1 MDIKSKNTNNEN
13 DKLENIELE
22 YTEKESN
29 KAKRK
34 KLFKGIKHE
43 RSIFYILTL
52 VLLTTTILAGLEI
65 KDNLR
70 FVIPDRIYTQTQV
83 ADNINTYT
91 SLIRDYSLYYKSDK
105 YVKNESNITQNDINI
120 CKQELQDKANSDY
133 IDFRESKYVD
143 SDFNSLSYE
152 QQEKILEEERKK
164 IDEKYTLSDE
174 ELKEYILNRKSNSS
188 NELYN
193 KINSYVNLEF
203 RAYDKL
209 NDIWIGGEE
218 LDLTKFKKDSSR
230 YFKEI
235 NIDYNGN
242 IIEKEYAN
250 GREIDRD
257 SAINKF
263 IDNYSYG
270 SRYFVYSIESK
281 VITMED
287 NITGNSNNH
296 NITIYIWMPKNIKSG
311 DVVYESFEQV
321 SKNINSFYG
330 SVITFIFS
338 LVLLIICLLY
348 LDKYRYK
355 SKEVEKIINKVKDY
369 PIEYKIG
376 ISIVAWMLWNSG
388 SSIYY
393 DSNNYIRRLNLS
405 SIIWGTVVIIICYL
419 LIRVLIVN
427 YHEETLLKNNLTT
440 KAWDYLRDVMNR
452 GSIIRTFVIMIA
464 IYILSGLVLL
474 FLSAWL
480 WIWPIGILIGIILT
494 IVYIIMLIKDLV
506 YLDKIMVGAK
516 AASEGK
522 LNYKIDEKGRGH
534 LRELAHDI
542 NNIKDGLKKSV
553 ENEMKSEN
561 MKTELITNVSHDLKT
576 PLTSIINYIDL
587 LKRENI
593 EPENARDYV
602 NILDKKSQ
610 RLKILIEDLFEAS
623 KAASGA
629 MELNISRIDIGQL
642 LKQALGENDERFKD
656 NNLEVKLNIPDDK
669 IFINGDGKRLYRV
682 FENLISNIV
691 KYSLSNTRVYI
702 NMFKES
708 DEVIIVMKNIS
719 AYELSFDTNEITNR
733 FKRGDASR
741 STEGSGLGL
750 AIAKSIVELHN
761 GSFKIEADGDLFKS
775 IIKLK

>member
-1 MDIKSKNTNNEN
+1 MDTKSKSIN
-13 DKLENIELE
+13 K
-22 YTEKESN
+22 EKES
-29 KAKRK
+29 KSDIK
-34 KLFKGIKHE
+34 KEKNNIKKSFKNNTNTKFI
-43 RSIFYILTL
+43 IYILTVITL
-52 VLLTTTILAGLEI
+52 VTTILSGLEV
-65 KDNLR
+65 KDNLIY
-70 FVIPDRIYTQTQV
+70 VIPDRIYTQTQV
-83 ADNINTYT
+83 AEKIYDYT
-91 SLIRDYSLYYKSDK
+91 NLAQNYSLYYKSSTYTDDK
-105 YVKNESNITQNDINI
+105 NNITQNDIQI
-120 CKQELQDKANSDY
+120 CKAELQSKADNEYEEYRNDKYN
-133 IDFRESKYVD
+133 D
-143 SDFNSLSYE
+143 SSFNNLTYE
-152 QQEKILEEERKK
+152 QQEKILNEEREK
-164 IDEKYTLSDE
+164 INEKYTLSDE
-174 ELKEYILNRKSNSS
+174 EMTEYVLNRKSNSAKDL
-188 NELYN
+188 NN
-193 KINSYVNLEF
+193 KIKSYVNLNF

-209 NDIWIGGEE
+209 NDIWIGGDEI
-218 LDLTKFKKDSSR
+218 DVDAIKKDSSR

-242 IIEKEYAN
+242 LIERIYINGKEIERNNALT
-250 GREIDRD
+250 
-257 SAINKF
+257 KF

-270 SRYFVYSIESK
+270 SRFFDYFSHETISNTVEVYDDYNNN
-281 VITMED
+281 ED
-287 NITGNSNNH
+287 KH
-296 NITIYIWMPKNIKSG
+296 NVSLYIWMPKELQSG
-311 DVVYESFEQV
+311 DVVYESFIEVQ
-321 SKNINSFYG
+321 KNVDSFYL
-330 SVITFIFS
+330 SCILFIVFFI
-338 LVLLIICLLY
+338 LLIVCILY
-348 LDKYRYK
+348 LAKNNKK
-355 SKEVEKIINKVKDY
+355 SLLIEGIVNKFKVY
-369 PIEYKIG
+369 PIEYNIG
-376 ISIVAWMLWNSG
+376 VAMLALIMWNNG
-388 SSIYY
+388 LRLYY
-393 DSNNYIRRLNLS
+393 SSNNYIRRLNFS
-405 SIIWGTVVIIICYL
+405 SIIWGIIVVVIYYL
-419 LIRVLIVN
+419 LIRIIISKYN
-427 YHEETLLKNNLTT
+427 EGTLFKNNITI
-440 KAWDYLRDVMNR
+440 KIWNYLNDVMNR

-464 IYILSGLVLL
+464 LYTLSGLALL

-480 WIWPIGILIGIILT
+480 WIWPIGLAVGLVLT
-494 IVYIIMLIKDLV
+494 IIYIVMLIKDLV

-516 AASEGK
+516 AAAEGK

-610 RLKILIEDLFEAS
+610 RLKVLIEDLFEAS

-642 LKQALGENDERFKD
+642 LKQALGENDERFK
-656 NNLEVKLNIPDDK
+656 NNRLEVKLNIPDDK

-702 NMFKES
+702 NMFKEN
-708 DEVIIVMKNIS
+708 DEVNIVMKNIS

>member
-1 MDIKSKNTNNEN
+1 MDIKSKNINN
-13 DKLENIELE
+13 DKENKLNIKK
-22 YTEKESN
+22 EKGSS
-29 KAKRK
+29 R
-34 KLFKGIKHE
+34 KLFSDNSNRKYIV
-43 RSIFYILTL
+43 YILTVITL
-52 VLLTTTILAGLEI
+52 VTTILSGLEV
-65 KDNLR
+65 KDNLIY
-70 FVIPDRIYTQTQV
+70 VIPDRIYIQTQV
-83 ADNINTYT
+83 AEKIYDYT
-91 SLIRDYSLYYKSDK
+91 NLSQNYSLYYKSSTYTENKD
-105 YVKNESNITQNDINI
+105 NITKNDIEI
-120 CKQELQDKANSDY
+120 CKAELQDKANSEYEDY
-133 IDFRESKYVD
+133 RSSKY
-143 SDFNSLSYE
+143 SASSFNNLTYE
-152 QQEKILEEERKK
+152 QQEKILNEEREK
-164 IDEKYTLSDE
+164 INEKYTLSDE
-174 ELKEYILNRKSNSS
+174 EMTEYVLNRKSNSAS
-188 NELYN
+188 DLNN
-193 KINSYVNLEF
+193 KIKSYVNLNF

-209 NDIWIGGEE
+209 NDLWIGGDEI
-218 LDLTKFKKDSSR
+218 DVDAIKKDSSR

-242 IIEKEYAN
+242 LIEKIYVN
-250 GREIDRD
+250 GKEIDRNN
-257 SAINKF
+257 ALTKF

-270 SRYFVYSIESK
+270 SRYFGYISTEI
-281 VITMED
+281 
-287 NITGNSNNH
+287 NYNSEEKH
-296 NITIYIWMPKNIKSG
+296 NLTLYIWMPTELQSG
-311 DVVYESFEQV
+311 DVVYESFIEVQ
-321 SKNINSFYG
+321 KNVNSFYL
-330 SVITFIFS
+330 SCILFIVFF
-338 LVLLIICLLY
+338 VLLIVCILY
-348 LDKYRYK
+348 LAKNNKK
-355 SKEVEKIINKVKDY
+355 SLLIEGIVNKFKVY
-369 PIEYKIG
+369 PIEYNIG
-376 ISIVAWMLWNSG
+376 VAMLAWIIWNNG
-388 SSIYY
+388 LLIYY
-393 DSNNYIRRLNLS
+393 SSNNYIRRLNFS
-405 SIIWGTVVIIICYL
+405 SIIWGIIVVVIYYL
-419 LIRVLIVN
+419 LIRILITN
-427 YHEETLLKNNLTT
+427 YNEGTLFKNNITI
-440 KAWDYLRDVMNR
+440 KIWNYLSDVMNR

-464 IYILSGLVLL
+464 LYILSGLVLV

-494 IVYIIMLIKDLV
+494 VIYIVMLIKDLI

-610 RLKILIEDLFEAS
+610 RLKVLIEDLFEAS

-642 LKQALGENDERFKD
+642 LKQALGENDERLKD
-656 NNLEVKLNIPDDK
+656 NRLEVKLNIPDDK

-702 NMFKES
+702 DMFKEN
-708 DEVIIVMKNIS
+708 DEVTIVMKNIS

>member
-1 MDIKSKNTNNEN
+1 MDTKSKNINSEN

-22 YTEKESN
+22 DAKKESKKEN
-29 KAKRK
+29 RK
-34 KLFKGIKHE
+34 KLFKSIKHE
-43 RSIFYILTL
+43 KTIFYILTL
-52 VLLTTTILAGLEI
+52 VLLTTTILSGLEI
-65 KDNLR
+65 KDNLI

-83 ADNINTYT
+83 ADNINAYT
-91 SLIRDYSLYYKSDK
+91 NLIRDYSLYYKSDK
-105 YVKNESNITQNDINI
+105 YAKNESNITQNDINI

-133 IDFRESKYVD
+133 IDFRESKYGD

-152 QQEKILEEERKK
+152 QQEKLLEEERKK

-174 ELKEYILNRKSNSS
+174 EMTEYVLNRKSNSAS
-188 NELYN
+188 DLNN
-193 KINSYVNLEF
+193 KIKSYVNLNF
-203 RAYDKL
+203 IAYDKL
-209 NDIWIGGEE
+209 NDLWIGGDNIDVEAI
-218 LDLTKFKKDSSR
+218 KKDSSR

-242 IIEKEYAN
+242 VIEKIYVN
-250 GREIDRD
+250 GKEIDRS
-257 SAINKF
+257 SALSKF
-263 IDNYSYG
+263 VDNYSYG
-270 SRYFVYSIESK
+270 SRYFGYNSTEYNYNSEVYY
-281 VITMED
+281 
-287 NITGNSNNH
+287 NNEEKH
-296 NITIYIWMPKNIKSG
+296 NVTLYIWMPKELQSG
-311 DVVYESFEQV
+311 DVVYESFINVQKNV
-321 SKNINSFYG
+321 SSFYL
-330 SVITFIFS
+330 SCIVFVVFF
-338 LVLLIICLLY
+338 VLLILCILY
-348 LDKYRYK
+348 LAKYNKK
-355 SKEVEKIINKVKDY
+355 SSLIEGIVNKFKVY
-369 PIEYKIG
+369 PIEYKICVAILAWIIWHMG
-376 ISIVAWMLWNSG
+376 IR
-388 SSIYY
+388 IYY
-393 DSNNYIRRLNLS
+393 NSNNYIRRLNLS
-405 SIIWGTVVIIICYL
+405 SIIWATVVVVIYYFLIRIIIDSY
-419 LIRVLIVN
+419 N
-427 YHEETLLKNNLTT
+427 EGTLFKNNITI
-440 KAWDYLRDVMNR
+440 KVWNYLSDVMNR
-452 GSIIRTFVIMIA
+452 GSIIRTFVIMTA
-464 IYILSGLVLL
+464 LYILSGLVLL
-474 FLSAWL
+474 FLSAMFY
-480 WIWPIGILIGIILT
+480 IWPIGIVAGIILT
-494 IVYIIMLIKDLV
+494 IIYIVMLIKDLV

-516 AASEGK
+516 AAVEGK

-542 NNIKDGLKKSV
+542 NNIKEGLRKSV

-602 NILDKKSQ
+602 SILDKKSQ
-610 RLKILIEDLFEAS
+610 RLKVLIEDLFEAS

-629 MELNISRIDIGQL
+629 MELNIARIDIGQL

-656 NNLEVKLNIPDDK
+656 SKLEVKLNVLDDK
-669 IFINGDGKRLYRV
+669 VFINGDGKRLYRV

-702 NMFKES
+702 DMFKEN

>member
-1 MDIKSKNTNNEN
+1 MDTKLKSINK
-13 DKLENIELE
+13 
-22 YTEKESN
+22 EKES
-29 KAKRK
+29 KSDIK
-34 KLFKGIKHE
+34 KEKNNIKKSFKNNTNTKFI
-43 RSIFYILTL
+43 IYILTVITL
-52 VLLTTTILAGLEI
+52 VTTILSGLEV
-65 KDNLR
+65 KDNLIY
-70 FVIPDRIYTQTQV
+70 VIPDRIYTQTQV
-83 ADNINTYT
+83 AEKIYDYT
-91 SLIRDYSLYYKSDK
+91 NLAQNYSLYYKSSTYTDDK
-105 YVKNESNITQNDINI
+105 NNITQNDIQI
-120 CKQELQDKANSDY
+120 CKAELQSKADNEYEEYRNDKYN
-133 IDFRESKYVD
+133 D
-143 SDFNSLSYE
+143 SSFNNLTYE
-152 QQEKILEEERKK
+152 QQEKILNEEREK
-164 IDEKYTLSDE
+164 INEKYTLSDE
-174 ELKEYILNRKSNSS
+174 EMTEYVLNRKSNSARDL
-188 NELYN
+188 NN
-193 KINSYVNLEF
+193 KIKSYVNLNF

-209 NDIWIGGEE
+209 NDIWIGGDEI
-218 LDLTKFKKDSSR
+218 DVDAIKKDSSR

-242 IIEKEYAN
+242 LIEKIYVN
-250 GREIDRD
+250 GKEIERNN
-257 SAINKF
+257 ALTKF

-270 SRYFVYSIESK
+270 SRFFGYISTEINY
-281 VITMED
+281 
-287 NITGNSNNH
+287 NSEEKH
-296 NITIYIWMPKNIKSG
+296 NLTLYIWMPTELQSG
-311 DVVYESFEQV
+311 DVVYESFIEVQ
-321 SKNINSFYG
+321 KNVNSFYL
-330 SVITFIFS
+330 SCILFIVFFI
-338 LVLLIICLLY
+338 LLIVCILY
-348 LDKYRYK
+348 LAKNNKK
-355 SKEVEKIINKVKDY
+355 SLLIEGIVNKFKVY
-369 PIEYKIG
+369 PIEYNIG
-376 ISIVAWMLWNSG
+376 VAMLAWIIWNNG
-388 SSIYY
+388 LRIYNN
-393 DSNNYIRRLNLS
+393 SNNYIRRLNFS
-405 SIIWGTVVIIICYL
+405 SIIWGIIVVVIYYL
-419 LIRVLIVN
+419 LIRIIISKYN
-427 YHEETLLKNNLTT
+427 EGTLFKNNITI
-440 KAWDYLRDVMNR
+440 KIWNYLSDVMNR

-464 IYILSGLVLL
+464 LYILSGLALL

-480 WIWPIGILIGIILT
+480 WIWPIGLAVGLVLT
-494 IVYIIMLIKDLV
+494 IIYIVMLIKDLV

-516 AASEGK
+516 AAAEGK

-610 RLKILIEDLFEAS
+610 RLKVLIEDLFEAS

-656 NNLEVKLNIPDDK
+656 NRLEVKLNIPDDK
-669 IFINGDGKRLYRV
+669 IFIDGDGKRLYRV

-702 NMFKES
+702 DMFKEN

>member
-1 MDIKSKNTNNEN
+1 MDTKSKSIN
-13 DKLENIELE
+13 K
-22 YTEKESN
+22 EKES
-29 KAKRK
+29 KSDIK
-34 KLFKGIKHE
+34 KEKNNIKKSFKNNTNTKFI
-43 RSIFYILTL
+43 IYILTVITL
-52 VLLTTTILAGLEI
+52 VTTILSGLEV
-65 KDNLR
+65 KDNLIY
-70 FVIPDRIYTQTQV
+70 VIPDRIYTQTQV
-83 ADNINTYT
+83 AEKIYDYT
-91 SLIRDYSLYYKSDK
+91 NLAQNYSLYYKSSTYTDDK
-105 YVKNESNITQNDINI
+105 NNITQNDIQI
-120 CKQELQDKANSDY
+120 CKAELQSKADNEYEEYRNDKYN
-133 IDFRESKYVD
+133 D
-143 SDFNSLSYE
+143 SSFNNLTYE
-152 QQEKILEEERKK
+152 QQEKILNEEREK
-164 IDEKYTLSDE
+164 INEKYTLSDE
-174 ELKEYILNRKSNSS
+174 EMTEYVLNRKSNSAKDL
-188 NELYN
+188 NN
-193 KINSYVNLEF
+193 KIKSYVNLNF

-209 NDIWIGGEE
+209 NDIWIGGDEI
-218 LDLTKFKKDSSR
+218 DVDAIKKDSSR

-242 IIEKEYAN
+242 LIEKIYVN
-250 GREIDRD
+250 GKEIERNN
-257 SAINKF
+257 ALTKF

-270 SRYFVYSIESK
+270 SRFFDYFSHETISNTVEVYDDYNNN
-281 VITMED
+281 ED
-287 NITGNSNNH
+287 KH
-296 NITIYIWMPKNIKSG
+296 NVSLYIWMPKELQSG
-311 DVVYESFEQV
+311 DVVYESFIEVQ
-321 SKNINSFYG
+321 KNVDSFYL
-330 SVITFIFS
+330 SCILFIVFFI
-338 LVLLIICLLY
+338 LLIVCILY
-348 LDKYRYK
+348 LAKNNKK
-355 SKEVEKIINKVKDY
+355 SLLIEGIVNKFKVY
-369 PIEYKIG
+369 PIEYNIG
-376 ISIVAWMLWNSG
+376 VAMLALIMWNNG
-388 SSIYY
+388 LRLYY
-393 DSNNYIRRLNLS
+393 SSNNYIRRLNFS
-405 SIIWGTVVIIICYL
+405 SIIWGIIVVVIYYL
-419 LIRVLIVN
+419 LIRIIISKYN
-427 YHEETLLKNNLTT
+427 EGTLFKNNITI
-440 KAWDYLRDVMNR
+440 KIWNYLNDVMNR

-464 IYILSGLVLL
+464 LYTLSGLALL

-480 WIWPIGILIGIILT
+480 WIWPIGLAVGLVLT
-494 IVYIIMLIKDLV
+494 IIYIVMLIKDLV

-516 AASEGK
+516 AAAEGK

-610 RLKILIEDLFEAS
+610 RLKVLIEDLFEAS

-629 MELNISRIDIGQL
+629 MELNIAKIDIGQL

-656 NNLEVKLNIPDDK
+656 NRLEVKLNIPDDK
-669 IFINGDGKRLYRV
+669 IFIDGDGKRLYRV

-702 NMFKES
+702 NMFKEN
-708 DEVIIVMKNIS
+708 DEVNIVMKNIS

-761 GSFKIEADGDLFKS
+761 GSFKIEADGDLFKY

>member
-1 MDIKSKNTNNEN
+1 MDTKSKSIN
-13 DKLENIELE
+13 K
-22 YTEKESN
+22 EKES
-29 KAKRK
+29 KSDIK
-34 KLFKGIKHE
+34 KEKNNIKKSFKNNTNTKFI
-43 RSIFYILTL
+43 IYILTVITL
-52 VLLTTTILAGLEI
+52 VTTILSGLEV
-65 KDNLR
+65 KDNLIY
-70 FVIPDRIYTQTQV
+70 VIPDRIYTQTQV
-83 ADNINTYT
+83 AEKIYDYT
-91 SLIRDYSLYYKSDK
+91 NLAQNYSLYYKSSTYTDDK
-105 YVKNESNITQNDINI
+105 NNITQNDIQI
-120 CKQELQDKANSDY
+120 CKAELQSKADNEYEEYRNDKYN
-133 IDFRESKYVD
+133 D
-143 SDFNSLSYE
+143 SSFNNLTYE
-152 QQEKILEEERKK
+152 QQEKILNEEREK
-164 IDEKYTLSDE
+164 INEKYTLSDE
-174 ELKEYILNRKSNSS
+174 EMTEYVLNRKSNSAKDL
-188 NELYN
+188 NN
-193 KINSYVNLEF
+193 KIKSYVNLNF

-209 NDIWIGGEE
+209 NDIWIGGDEI
-218 LDLTKFKKDSSR
+218 DVDAIKKDSSR

-242 IIEKEYAN
+242 LIERIYINGKEIERNNALT
-250 GREIDRD
+250 
-257 SAINKF
+257 KF

-270 SRYFVYSIESK
+270 SRFFDYFSHETISNTVEVYDDYNNN
-281 VITMED
+281 ED
-287 NITGNSNNH
+287 KH
-296 NITIYIWMPKNIKSG
+296 NVSLYIWMPKELQSG
-311 DVVYESFEQV
+311 DVVYESFIEVQ
-321 SKNINSFYG
+321 KNVDSFYL
-330 SVITFIFS
+330 SCILFIVFFI
-338 LVLLIICLLY
+338 LLIVCILY
-348 LDKYRYK
+348 LAKNNKK
-355 SKEVEKIINKVKDY
+355 SLLIEGIVNKFKVY
-369 PIEYKIG
+369 PIEYNIG
-376 ISIVAWMLWNSG
+376 VAMLALIMWNNG
-388 SSIYY
+388 LRLYY
-393 DSNNYIRRLNLS
+393 SSNNYIRRLNFS
-405 SIIWGTVVIIICYL
+405 SIIWGIIVVVIYYL
-419 LIRVLIVN
+419 LIRIIISKYN
-427 YHEETLLKNNLTT
+427 EGTLFKNNITI
-440 KAWDYLRDVMNR
+440 KIWNYLNDVMNR

-464 IYILSGLVLL
+464 LYTLSGLALL

-480 WIWPIGILIGIILT
+480 WIWPIGLAVGLVLT
-494 IVYIIMLIKDLV
+494 IIYIVMLIKDLV

-516 AASEGK
+516 AAAEGK

-610 RLKILIEDLFEAS
+610 RLKVLIEDLFEAS

-629 MELNISRIDIGQL
+629 MELNIAKIDIGQL

-656 NNLEVKLNIPDDK
+656 NRLEVKLNIPDDK
-669 IFINGDGKRLYRV
+669 IFIDGDGKRLYRV

-702 NMFKES
+702 NMFKEN
-708 DEVIIVMKNIS
+708 DEVNIVMKNIS

>member
-1 MDIKSKNTNNEN
+1 MDTKSKSINKEKENKSDIKKEKN
-13 DKLENIELE
+13 NI
-22 YTEKESN
+22 
-29 KAKRK
+29 R
-34 KLFKGIKHE
+34 KLFKNKDSTQYI
-43 RSIFYILTL
+43 IYILTVITL
-52 VLLTTTILAGLEI
+52 VTTILSGLEV
-65 KDNLR
+65 KDNLIY
-70 FVIPDRIYTQTQV
+70 VIPDRIYTQTQV
-83 ADNINTYT
+83 AEKIYDYT
-91 SLIRDYSLYYKSDK
+91 NLAQNYSLYYKSSTYTDDK
-105 YVKNESNITQNDINI
+105 NNITQNDIEI
-120 CKQELQDKANSDY
+120 CKAELQSKADNEYEEYRNDKYN
-133 IDFRESKYVD
+133 D
-143 SDFNSLSYE
+143 SSFNNLTYE
-152 QQEKILEEERKK
+152 QQEKILNEEQEK
-164 IDEKYTLSDE
+164 INEKYTLSDE
-174 ELKEYILNRKSNSS
+174 EMTEYVLNRKSNSARDL
-188 NELYN
+188 NN
-193 KINSYVNLEF
+193 KIKSYVNLNF

-209 NDIWIGGEE
+209 NDIWIGGDEIE
-218 LDLTKFKKDSSR
+218 VDAIKKDSSR

-242 IIEKEYAN
+242 LIEKIYVN
-250 GREIDRD
+250 GKEIERNN
-257 SAINKF
+257 ALTKF

-270 SRYFVYSIESK
+270 SRFFGYISTEINY
-281 VITMED
+281 
-287 NITGNSNNH
+287 NSEEKH
-296 NITIYIWMPKNIKSG
+296 NLTLYIWMPTELQLG
-311 DVVYESFEQV
+311 DVVYESFIEVQ
-321 SKNINSFYG
+321 KNVNSFYL
-330 SVITFIFS
+330 SCILFIVFFI
-338 LVLLIICLLY
+338 LLIVCILYSAKNNKKSLLI
-348 LDKYRYK
+348 
-355 SKEVEKIINKVKDY
+355 EGIVNKFKVY
-369 PIEYKIG
+369 PIEYNIG
-376 ISIVAWMLWNSG
+376 VAMLAWIIWNNG
-388 SSIYY
+388 LRIYNN
-393 DSNNYIRRLNLS
+393 SNNYIRRLNFS
-405 SIIWGTVVIIICYL
+405 SIIWGIIVVVIYYL
-419 LIRVLIVN
+419 LIRIIISKYN
-427 YHEETLLKNNLTT
+427 EGTLFKNNITI
-440 KAWDYLRDVMNR
+440 KIWNYLSDVMNR

-464 IYILSGLVLL
+464 LYILSGLALL

-480 WIWPIGILIGIILT
+480 WIWPIGLAVGLVLT
-494 IVYIIMLIKDLV
+494 IIYIVMLIKDLV

-516 AASEGK
+516 SAAEGK

-610 RLKILIEDLFEAS
+610 RLKVLIEDLFEAS

-656 NNLEVKLNIPDDK
+656 NRLEVKLNIPDDK
-669 IFINGDGKRLYRV
+669 IFIDGDGKRLYRV

-702 NMFKES
+702 DMFKEN

>member
-1 MDIKSKNTNNEN
+1 MDIKSKNINN
-13 DKLENIELE
+13 DKENKLDI
-22 YTEKESN
+22 EKEKSN
-29 KAKRK
+29 IR
-34 KLFKGIKHE
+34 KLFKNKE
-43 RSIFYILTL
+43 NTNYIIYIITVITL
-52 VLLTTTILAGLEI
+52 VTTILSGLEV
-65 KDNLR
+65 KDNLIY
-70 FVIPDRIYTQTQV
+70 VIPDRIYTQTQV
-83 ADNINTYT
+83 FEKIYDYT
-91 SLIRDYSLYYKSDK
+91 KLAQNYSLYYKSSTYTENKD
-105 YVKNESNITQNDINI
+105 NITKNDIDI
-120 CKQELQDKANSDY
+120 CKAELQDKANSEYEDY
-133 IDFRESKYVD
+133 RSYKYSD
-143 SDFNSLSYE
+143 SSFDNLTYE
-152 QQEKILEEERKK
+152 QQEKILNEEREK
-164 IDEKYTLSDE
+164 INEKYTLSDE
-174 ELKEYILNRKSNSS
+174 EMTEYVLNRKSNSS
-188 NELYN
+188 KDLNN
-193 KINSYVNLEF
+193 KIKSYVNLNF

-209 NDIWIGGEE
+209 NDIWIGGDEI
-218 LDLTKFKKDSSR
+218 DVDAIKKDSSR

-242 IIEKEYAN
+242 LIEKIYVN
-250 GREIDRD
+250 GKEINGNN
-257 SAINKF
+257 ALTKF

-270 SRYFVYSIESK
+270 SKYFGYTSTETNYTSEIYYNDGEK
-281 VITMED
+281 
-287 NITGNSNNH
+287 H
-296 NITIYIWMPKNIKSG
+296 NVTIYIWMPKELQSG
-311 DVVYESFEQV
+311 DVVYESFINIQ
-321 SKNINSFYG
+321 KNVKSFYL
-330 SVITFIFS
+330 SCIVFVVFF
-338 LVLLIICLLY
+338 VLLILCILY
-348 LDKYRYK
+348 LAKYKLK
-355 SKEVEKIINKVKDY
+355 SELIEGIINKFKVY

-376 ISIVAWMLWNSG
+376 VAILAWIIWNMAPRIHYNLS
-388 SSIYY
+388 
-393 DSNNYIRRLNLS
+393 NYIIRLNLS
-405 SIIWGTVVIIICYL
+405 SIIWSTVVVVIYYFLIRIIIA
-419 LIRVLIVN
+419 N
-427 YHEETLLKNNLTT
+427 YNEGTLFKNNITI
-440 KAWDYLRDVMNR
+440 KIWNYLSDVMNR
-452 GSIIRTFVIMIA
+452 GSIIRTFVIMTTLYVSI
-464 IYILSGLVLL
+464 GLLL
-474 FLSAWL
+474 FFLSAMFY
-480 WIWPIGILIGIILT
+480 IWPIGIVAGIILT
-494 IVYIIMLIKDLV
+494 IIYIIMLIKDLV

-602 NILDKKSQ
+602 SILDKKSQ
-610 RLKILIEDLFEAS
+610 RLKVLIEDLFEAS

-656 NNLEVKLNIPDDK
+656 NRLEVKLNIPDDK

-702 NMFKES
+702 DMFKEN
-708 DEVIIVMKNIS
+708 DEVTIVMKNIS

-750 AIAKSIVELHN
+750 AIAKSIVELHH

>member
-1 MDIKSKNTNNEN
+1 MDTKSKSINKEKENKSDIKKEKN
-13 DKLENIELE
+13 NI
-22 YTEKESN
+22 
-29 KAKRK
+29 R
-34 KLFKGIKHE
+34 KLFKNKDSTQYI
-43 RSIFYILTL
+43 IYILTVITL
-52 VLLTTTILAGLEI
+52 VTTILSGLEV
-65 KDNLR
+65 KDNLIY
-70 FVIPDRIYTQTQV
+70 VIPDRIYTQTQV
-83 ADNINTYT
+83 AEKIYDYT
-91 SLIRDYSLYYKSDK
+91 NLAQNYSLYYKSSTYTDDK
-105 YVKNESNITQNDINI
+105 NNITQNDIEI
-120 CKQELQDKANSDY
+120 CKAELQSKADNEYEEYRNDKYN
-133 IDFRESKYVD
+133 D
-143 SDFNSLSYE
+143 SSFNNLTYE
-152 QQEKILEEERKK
+152 QQEKILNEEQEK
-164 IDEKYTLSDE
+164 INEKYTLSDE
-174 ELKEYILNRKSNSS
+174 EMTEYVLNRKSNSS
-188 NELYN
+188 KDLNN
-193 KINSYVNLEF
+193 KIKSYVNLNF

-209 NDIWIGGEE
+209 NDIWIGGDEI
-218 LDLTKFKKDSSR
+218 DVGAIKKDSSR

-242 IIEKEYAN
+242 LIEKIYVN
-250 GREIDRD
+250 GKEIDRND
-257 SAINKF
+257 ALTKF

-270 SRYFVYSIESK
+270 SRYFEYISTKINYSSEEK
-281 VITMED
+281 
-287 NITGNSNNH
+287 H
-296 NITIYIWMPKNIKSG
+296 NLTLYIWMPKELQSG
-311 DVVYESFEQV
+311 DVVYESFIEVQ
-321 SKNINSFYG
+321 KNVNSFYL
-330 SVITFIFS
+330 SCTLFVVFF
-338 LVLLIICLLY
+338 VLLIVCILY
-348 LDKYRYK
+348 LAKNNKR
-355 SKEVEKIINKVKDY
+355 SSLIEGIINKFKVY
-369 PIEYKIG
+369 PIEYNIG
-376 ISIVAWMLWNSG
+376 VAMLVWIIWNNG
-388 SSIYY
+388 LRIYY
-393 DSNNYIRRLNLS
+393 SSNNYIRRLNFS
-405 SIIWGTVVIIICYL
+405 SIIWGIIVVIIYYF
-419 LIRVLIVN
+419 LIRIIISKYN
-427 YHEETLLKNNLTT
+427 EGTLFKNNMTI
-440 KAWDYLRDVMNR
+440 KIWNYLSDVMNR
-452 GSIIRTFVIMIA
+452 GSIIRTLVIMIA
-464 IYILSGLVLL
+464 LYILSGLVLL

-480 WIWPIGILIGIILT
+480 WIWPIGILIGVVLT
-494 IVYIIMLIKDLV
+494 IIYIIMLIKDLI

-516 AASEGK
+516 AAAEGK

-610 RLKILIEDLFEAS
+610 RLKVLIEDLFEAS

-656 NNLEVKLNIPDDK
+656 NRLEVKLNIPDDK

-702 NMFKES
+702 DMFKEN
-708 DEVIIVMKNIS
+708 DEVTIVMKNIS